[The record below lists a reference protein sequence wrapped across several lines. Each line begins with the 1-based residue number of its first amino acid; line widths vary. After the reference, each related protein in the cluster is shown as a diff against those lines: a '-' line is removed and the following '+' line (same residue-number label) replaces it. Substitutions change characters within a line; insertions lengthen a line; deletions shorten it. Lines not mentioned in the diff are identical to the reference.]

1 MRSLLPFALLA
12 AALVPNTLRAAIPD
26 AVPYQGRIAVTGTAF
41 TGTGYFKFAVYQHAN
56 GNFTPAKAT
65 ATISGGFLTIVQVNS
80 GGTGYSATGVTVS
93 FTGGGGSGATAT
105 ATVVNGA
112 ITAITVTATGSGY
125 TSAPTVVITDPA
137 APAQLWNNA
146 AGATT
151 AALAEPASAVSLPVT
166 NGLFAM
172 GLGDTSIANM
182 ATLPSS
188 LAPATGQRAFVRVW
202 FSQSGN
208 AGTFQALSPDTE
220 LRSVPFAREAANTA
234 SIGGVSL
241 ANLPQL
247 NAANTFTHVNG
258 LTVTGSGPSLDPA
271 TFSWIPAT
279 GVTVPLTGAGTRM
292 EFIPG
297 YSAFRAGTATD
308 TQWNAANI
316 GLYSTALGYDTTA
329 SGYSST
335 ALGVGTI
342 ASGIVSTALGY
353 HTTASGIIS
362 TALGHSTTASGYTST
377 AMGVRTTASGDYST
391 AMGRSSKANG
401 SDSTAAGYS
410 TTANGDSATTFG
422 ASTTASGYA
431 STAMG
436 DNTSA
441 PSYAETA
448 FGCFSTTYTP
458 DSLGSWSAGDRLL
471 VVGNGTGDTA
481 RSDAFIIFKNGN
493 ATLKGTLTQLSD
505 RNAKTDIVAVDTAA
519 VLAGVASLPIATWK
533 YKTDTAT
540 HLGPMAQDF
549 SEAFELGDTN
559 TGIATVDADGVAL
572 AAIQELKK
580 QLDAK
585 EARLADVEADN
596 AALAVDN
603 AELAKEN
610 GQIKAALAK
619 LAARLTALEAKRP

>member
-1 MRSLLPFALLA
+1 
-12 AALVPNTLRAAIPD
+12 
-26 AVPYQGRIAVTGTAF
+26 
-41 TGTGYFKFAVYQHAN
+41 
-56 GNFTPAKAT
+56 
-65 ATISGGFLTIVQVNS
+65 
-80 GGTGYSATGVTVS
+80 
-93 FTGGGGSGATAT
+93 
-105 ATVVNGA
+105 
-112 ITAITVTATGSGY
+112 
-125 TSAPTVVITDPA
+125 
-137 APAQLWNNA
+137 
-146 AGATT
+146 
-151 AALAEPASAVSLPVT
+151 
-166 NGLFAM
+166 
-172 GLGDTSIANM
+172 
-182 ATLPSS
+182 
-188 LAPATGQRAFVRVW
+188 
-202 FSQSGN
+202 
-208 AGTFQALSPDTE
+208 
-220 LRSVPFAREAANTA
+220 
-234 SIGGVSL
+234 
-241 ANLPQL
+241 
-247 NAANTFTHVNG
+247 
-258 LTVTGSGPSLDPA
+258 
-271 TFSWIPAT
+271 
-279 GVTVPLTGAGTRM
+279 
-292 EFIPG
+292 
-297 YSAFRAGTATD
+297 
-308 TQWNAANI
+308 
-316 GLYSTALGYDTTA
+316 
-329 SGYSST
+329 
-335 ALGVGTI
+335 
-342 ASGIVSTALGY
+342 
-353 HTTASGIIS
+353 
-362 TALGHSTTASGYTST
+362 
-377 AMGVRTTASGDYST
+377 
-391 AMGRSSKANG
+391 
-401 SDSTAAGYS
+401 
-410 TTANGDSATTFG
+410 
-422 ASTTASGYA
+422 
-431 STAMG
+431 MG

-448 FGCFSTTYTP
+448 FGCFNTTYTP